1 MPAFRWTG
9 WEINF
14 GHILTIGV
22 MVFGLFAG
30 YVTMQSDVS
39 QLRERQ
45 VATDARLA
53 RIETKAEAMAAAAAI
68 TERDMVRI
76 LSRLEA
82 ELGAIR
88 SSLGRLERQADASP
102 R

>member
-9 WEINF
+9 WELNF
-14 GHILTIGV
+14 GHILTISV

-30 YVTMQSDVS
+30 YITMQSDVA

-45 VATDARLA
+45 LATDARLA
-53 RIETKAEAMAAAAAI
+53 RIETKAEAMAAASAV

-76 LSRLEA
+76 LARLEA
-82 ELGAIR
+82 ELNAIR
-88 SSLGRLERQADASP
+88 TSLGRLERQADSAP

>member
-9 WEINF
+9 WDINF
-14 GHILTIGV
+14 GHILTISV
-22 MVFGLFAG
+22 MVFGLFTG
-30 YVTMQSDVS
+30 YLTMQNDVA

-45 VATDARLA
+45 LATDARLA
-53 RIETKAEAMAAAAAI
+53 RIETKAEAMAAASAV

-76 LSRLEA
+76 LARLEA
-82 ELGAIR
+82 ELNAIR
-88 SSLGRLERQADASP
+88 TYMGRLERQADSAP

>member
-9 WEINF
+9 WDINF
-14 GHILTIGV
+14 GTVLTIAT
-22 MVFGLFAG
+22 MVIGLTAA
-30 YVTMQSDVS
+30 YITMQADVVY
-39 QLRERQ
+39 LRERQ
-45 VATDARLA
+45 AVMDARVA
-53 RIETKAEAMAAAAAI
+53 RIETRAEAAAAVAAA

-76 LSRLEA
+76 LARLEA

>member
-14 GHILTIGV
+14 GHILTISV
-22 MVFGLFAG
+22 MVLGLAAG
-30 YVTMQSDVS
+30 YVTMQADVGY
-39 QLRERQ
+39 LRERQ
-45 VATDARLA
+45 AIMDARVA
-53 RIETKAEAMAAAAAI
+53 RIETRAEAASAAAAV

-76 LSRLEA
+76 LARLEA

-88 SSLGRLERQADASP
+88 SSLGRLERQADSAP